1 MGRRVKRNRH
11 RRGSGKIKDGASSQ
25 PPPAAHELIPPPDRV
40 DDGPA
45 APAPDENEIAAS
57 PVPPSPAVVPPPPP
71 IAPSSPKSRHKPL
84 LAPPSVAEVR
94 RRGRGVWRWLGRLV
108 FVSLVIAV
116 AVFAVKE
123 MDDSTLQARYLA
135 KLGKEVSF
143 QVEPGPA
150 PADEVRFPVAG
161 PFDERLGYVRIPA
174 FLAALTEKGYPVAA
188 QARMSPR
195 MRQLVD
201 WGLFPAYRE
210 KNRAGL
216 TILDRHGQPIYAVGY
231 PGQLYGEFDD
241 LPALMVSALLFIENR
256 ELLDAPSPTRN
267 PAVEWDRLFKAVGEL
282 LVSKV
287 VDDGTNV
294 AGGSTLAT
302 QMEKYRHSP
311 GGLTLSAKDKLR
323 QMASASVRAYLDGE
337 DTRAYRRQI
346 VLDYINSVP
355 LAARAGY
362 GEVNG
367 IGDGLLVWY
376 GAQPAETDRHLRR
389 LAAEPDQVNETT
401 ALAYKQVLSLFLAQ
415 RRPSFYLSGKPERLD
430 GLTNLYLDMLAEAG
444 YIPPTLRDAAKKVTL
459 RFRVGVEPP
468 PVTFTASKANNAVR
482 SRLAQV
488 LNVPRLYDLDRLDLT
503 VRTTLDSQLQGTV
516 TRTLR
521 SLKDPAPAHAAGL
534 YGERLLRE
542 GDDLARIVYSFTL
555 LERTA
560 DGNLVRVQTDNFDQ
574 PFDINEGVKLDL
586 GSTAKLRTLISYLN
600 VIVAL
605 HERYAALAPAEL
617 AKVEVSANNPL
628 ARWALDHLQ
637 TSEDRGLTAMLEAA
651 MDRTYSANPA
661 EQFFTGGGLHS
672 FENFNR
678 EDDGKIV
685 TVREAL
691 RNSVNLAFI
700 RMMRDIVRYYMTA
713 VPGSSGK
720 LLEDSADER
729 RPVYLARFADREGSQ
744 YMQRFYRKY
753 QGKTPEQALELLVA
767 GMRVTPAR
775 LAMVFNSVTPVAS
788 LNDFTAFL
796 RANLPVTNLTDKDIA
811 GLFAKYT
818 PDNFSLPDRGYLARV
833 HPLELWTVAYIRAH
847 PRAKMQEVL
856 DASREQ
862 RQEVYSWLFKT
873 RHKNAQDSRIRT
885 LLEIEA
891 FQEIHREWKRLG
903 YPFDSLVGSYATA
916 IGSSADRPAALAE
929 LMGIIVSDGVRSP
942 NVRMEELHFAEATPY
957 EAVVTRQAVA
967 GERVLS
973 AEVAQ
978 VVRRALADVVEQG
991 TARRLNKAFTLP
1003 DGTVVTAGGK
1013 TGTGDHRFEV
1023 YGKGG
1028 RLIQSR
1034 VVNRTATFVF
1044 YIGDRFFGTLTAY
1057 VHGPEAANYRFTS
1070 GLPVQVLKAL
1080 APMITPLLIEAK
1092 GEESAVPSEEAHA
1105 VEAMP
1110 PSSAEPVD
1118 DVPEDVVKPTPQTEG
1133 DPTLELDAEPPLE
1146 PELEPKLEMP
1156 KE

>member
-11 RRGSGKIKDGASSQ
+11 RRGSGKINGGASRQ
-25 PPPAAHELIPPPDRV
+25 HTPAVHELDLDSGRV
-40 DDGPA
+40 DGGPVLQ
-45 APAPDENEIAAS
+45 PNPNENEIAVSPVLPSPSGVPLSVAS
-57 PVPPSPAVVPPPPP
+57 P
-71 IAPSSPKSRHKPL
+71 PSSQSGHEPL

-94 RRGRGVWRWLGRLV
+94 RRARGVWRWLARLV
-108 FVSLVIAV
+108 FVSVLIAV
-116 AVFAVKE
+116 AVLAIKE
-123 MDDSTLQARYLA
+123 MDDSTLQARYLTQ
-135 KLGKEVSF
+135 LGKELSY
-143 QVEPGPA
+143 QVTPGPA
-150 PADEVRFPVAG
+150 PADEVRFPTAG
-161 PFDERLGYVRIPA
+161 PFDERLGYVKIPA
-174 FLAALTEKGYPVAA
+174 FLTALTGKGYSVSA

-201 WGLFPAYRE
+201 WGLFPAYHE

-216 TILDRHGQPIYAVGY
+216 QILDHRGQPVYAVRY
-231 PGQLYGEFDD
+231 PGQLYGGFDE

-256 ELLDAPSPTRN
+256 ELLDAQSPTRN
-267 PAVEWDRLFKAVGEL
+267 PAVEWDRLFKAVGEM

-287 VDDGTNV
+287 VDDGSNV

-311 GGLTLSAKDKLR
+311 GGLTFSAKDKLR

-337 DTRAYRRQI
+337 DTTAYRRRI

-376 GAQPAETDRHLRR
+376 GATPAETNDRLRR
-389 LAAEPDQVNETT
+389 LITAPNDVTEAD

-415 RRPSFYLSGKPERLD
+415 RRPSFYLSGKPERLNS
-430 GLTNLYLDMLAEAG
+430 LANVYLDMLAKAG
-444 YIPPTLRDAAKKVTL
+444 YISSALRDTAKKVTL

-468 PVTFTASKANNAVR
+468 PVVFTASKANNAVR
-482 SRLAQV
+482 SRLAQI
-488 LNVPRLYDLDRLDLT
+488 LGVPRLYDLDRLDLT
-503 VRTTLDSQLQGTV
+503 VRTTLDGGMQGAV
-516 TRTLR
+516 TQTLR

-534 YGERLLRE
+534 YGERLLGE
-542 GDDLARIVYSFTL
+542 SDDLTRIVYSFTL

-560 DGNLVRVQTDNFDQ
+560 NGNLVRVQTDNYDQ

-605 HERYAALAPAEL
+605 HERYTALKPEEL
-617 AKVEVSANNPL
+617 AQVEVSANNPL
-628 ARWALDHLQ
+628 ARWALDYLQ
-637 TSEDRGLTAMLEAA
+637 TSEDRALAPMLEAA
-651 MDRTYSANPA
+651 MDRRYSAHPG

-678 EDDGKIV
+678 EDNGKII

-691 RNSVNLAFI
+691 RNSVNLVFI

-753 QGKTPEQALELLVA
+753 QNKTPEQALELLVA

-788 LNDFTAFL
+788 LNEFTAFL
-796 RANLPVTNLTDKDIA
+796 RANLPVTHLSDKDIA

-833 HPLELWTVAYIRAH
+833 HPLELWTVAYMRAH
-847 PRAKMQEVL
+847 PQAKMQEVL

-929 LMGIIVSDGVRSP
+929 LMGIIISDGIRSP
-942 NVRMEELHFAEATPY
+942 NVRMEGLHFAEATPY
-957 EAVVTRQAVA
+957 EAVVTRLAVT
-967 GERVLS
+967 GERVLPV
-973 AEVAQ
+973 EVTQ

-991 TARRLNKAFTLP
+991 TARRLHKAFTLP

-1057 VHGPEAANYRFTS
+1057 VHGPEAANYHFTS
-1070 GLPVQVLKAL
+1070 GLPVQVLKTL
-1080 APMITPLLIEAK
+1080 APVITPLLVEAK
-1092 GEESAVPSEEAHA
+1092 AQAPALQPEETLPVVAI
-1105 VEAMP
+1105 P
-1110 PSSAEPVD
+1110 PSVTEPVD
-1118 DVPEDVVKPTPQTEG
+1118 DVPEDVVKPAPTSEA
-1133 DPTLELDAEPPLE
+1133 DPAPELDAEPPS
-1146 PELEPKLEMP
+1146 EPKLEMP

>member
-1 MGRRVKRNRH
+1 MSPAEIPTEPVADE
-11 RRGSGKIKDGASSQ
+11 IAV
-25 PPPAAHELIPPPDRV
+25 PPLVPTSPVVDPLPLPPPDAV
-40 DDGPA
+40 A
-45 APAPDENEIAAS
+45 APS
-57 PVPPSPAVVPPPPP
+57 PL
-71 IAPSSPKSRHKPL
+71 KSTHEPL
-84 LAPPSVAEVR
+84 LAPPSVAAVR
-94 RRGRGVWRWLGRLV
+94 RRGRGVWRWLTRLV
-108 FVSLVIAV
+108 FLSVVIAV
-116 AVFAVKE
+116 AVFAVNE
-123 MDDSTLQARYLA
+123 MEASHLQARYLTQ
-135 KLGKEVSF
+135 LGKELTF
-143 QVEPGPA
+143 QLAPGPA
-150 PADEVRFPVAG
+150 PADEVRFPTGG

-174 FLAALTEKGYPVAA
+174 FLTALTEKGYPVNA
-188 QARMSPR
+188 QARLSPR
-195 MRQLVD
+195 LRQLVD
-201 WGLFPAYRE
+201 WGLFPAYHE

-216 TILDRHGQPIYAVGY
+216 RILDRHGQPIYAVSY
-231 PGQLYGEFDD
+231 PGQLYGGFDE
-241 LPALMVSALLFIENR
+241 LPALMVNALLFIENR
-256 ELLDAPSPTRN
+256 ELLDAQSPTRN
-267 PAVEWDRLFKAVGEL
+267 PAVEWDRLFKAVGEM

-287 VDDGTNV
+287 VDDGSNV

-311 GGLTLSAKDKLR
+311 DGLTLSAKDKLR

-337 DTRAYRRQI
+337 DTTAYRRKI

-376 GAQPAETDRHLRR
+376 GAKPAETNQRLRR
-389 LAAEPDQVNETT
+389 LAAEPEQVNETT

-415 RRPSFYLSGKPERLD
+415 RRPSFYLSGKPERLN
-430 GLTNLYLDMLAEAG
+430 GLANVYLDMLANAG
-444 YIPPTLRDAAKKVTL
+444 YISPALRDAAREVTL

-468 PVTFTASKANNAVR
+468 PVVFTASKANNAVR
-482 SRLAQV
+482 SRLAQM
-488 LNVPRLYDLDRLDLT
+488 LDVPRLYDLDRLDLT
-503 VRTTLDSQLQGTV
+503 VRTTLDSGMQGTI
-516 TRTLR
+516 TQTLR

-542 GDDLARIVYSFTL
+542 GDDLTRIVYSFTL

-560 DGNLVRVQTDNFDQ
+560 DGNLLRVQTDNFDQ

-605 HERYAALAPAEL
+605 HQRYAALKPAEL
-617 AKVEVSANNPL
+617 AKVEISANNPL
-628 ARWALDHLQ
+628 ARWALDYLQ
-637 TSEDRGLTAMLEAA
+637 TSEDRGLLPMLEAA
-651 MDRTYSANPA
+651 MDRLYSANPA

-678 EDDGKIV
+678 EDDGKVV

-691 RNSVNLAFI
+691 RNSVNLVFI
-700 RMMRDIVRYYMTA
+700 RMMRDIVRYHMTA

-767 GMRVTPAR
+767 GMRLTPAR
-775 LAMVFNSVTPVAS
+775 LALVFNTVTPVAS

-796 RANLPVTNLTDKDIA
+796 RANLPVTNLSDKDLA
-811 GLFAKYT
+811 GLFAKYA

-833 HPLELWTVAYIRAH
+833 HPLELWTVAYMRAH
-847 PRAKMQEVL
+847 PQAKMQEVL

-929 LMGIIVSDGVRSP
+929 LMGIIVNNGIRSP
-942 NVRMEELHFAEATPY
+942 SVRMEGLHFAEATPY

-967 GERVLS
+967 GERVLPV
-973 AEVAQ
+973 EVTQ
-978 VVRRALADVVEQG
+978 VVRRALAEVVEQG

-1003 DGTVVTAGGK
+1003 DGTLVTAGGK

-1044 YIGDRFFGTLTAY
+1044 YIGERFFGTLTAY

-1070 GLPVQVLKAL
+1070 GLPVQVLKTL
-1080 APMITPLLIEAK
+1080 APVITPLLIEAK
-1092 GEESAVPSEEAHA
+1092 GETPAVQPEEAIPA
-1105 VEAMP
+1105 KPIA
-1110 PSSAEPVD
+1110 PSSTEPMD
-1118 DVPEDVVKPTPQTEG
+1118 DVPEDVVKPAPQTEEA
-1133 DPTLELDAEPPLE
+1133 DPALELDAEPPS
-1146 PELEPKLEMP
+1146 EPKLEMP